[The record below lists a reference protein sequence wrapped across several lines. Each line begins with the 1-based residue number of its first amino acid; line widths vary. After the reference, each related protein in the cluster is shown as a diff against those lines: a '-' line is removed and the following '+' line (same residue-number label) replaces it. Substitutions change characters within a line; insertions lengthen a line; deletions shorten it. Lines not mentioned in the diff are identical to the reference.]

1 MDERSLLQQ
10 KMDDNEKERLFA
22 SGFTYRDSLF
32 FSDKDLFQSSGN
44 VRSRIIPNSWRS

>member
-10 KMDDNEKERLFA
+10 NMEDNEQESSFA
-22 SGFTYRDSLF
+22 SGFIYRDCLF
-32 FSDKDLFQSSGN
+32 FSDKGFLGSSGN